1 MSSQGYN
8 GRVSGSVRQFGIA
21 AIFVVCLAAPVLEM
35 FDRWDQTLQTGNDT
49 EANLVIAAL
58 CVGVAFVA
66 ARAFLN
72 TAPRAWC
79 FAVPSVGLSDRF
91 VHRALTPPTP
101 TIRPPTPLRV

>member
-8 GRVSGSVRQFGIA
+8 GHVSGSVRRFGIA
-21 AIFVVCLAAPVLEM
+21 AIFAVCLAAPVLEM

-49 EANLVIAAL
+49 EANLVIVAL

-66 ARAFLN
+66 ARAFLR
-72 TAPRAWC
+72 TPPSAAC
-79 FAVPSVGLSDRF
+79 CDVLAVGRSDRYVQRF
-91 VHRALTPPTP
+91 LTPPTP